1 MTRWI
6 LCLCAVIFLSMAP
19 VAAEI
24 HVLALSGSLR
34 SDSYNKKLA
43 LHAAELAKQMGATVT
58 VIDLKDYPMPFY
70 DGDLEKEQGMPENA
84 RKLRAL
90 LRNNQAIIIASPNY
104 NGSISGVLK
113 NALDWASRGENGGE
127 SLEPLKGKPFALMST
142 SAGKKGG
149 SKGLPHLRQI
159 VEKLGGI
166 VVPTLA
172 SIPFA
177 ASYFSDRER
186 PENPQLKQEIHELL
200 EWAQNLPLCTEGS

>member
-1 MTRWI
+1 
-6 LCLCAVIFLSMAP
+6 MAP
-19 VAAEI
+19 LAAEI
-24 HVLALSGSLR
+24 KVLAFAGSLR

-43 LHAAELAKQMGATVT
+43 LHAAELASKMGATVT

-90 LRNNQAIIIASPNY
+90 LRDNQAVIIASPNY

-113 NALDWASRGENGGE
+113 NALDWASRGEDGGE
-127 SLEPLKGKPFALMST
+127 SLELFEGKRFALMST

-149 SKGLPHLRQI
+149 CKGLPHLRQI
-159 VEKLGGI
+159 VEKLGGT

-172 SIPFA
+172 SVPFA
-177 ASYFSDRER
+177 GSYFSDPDRL
-186 PENPQLKQEIHELL
+186 ENPQLREELQELL
-200 EWAQNLPLCTEGS
+200 QVTAIGCLPK